1 MVQVEFSNVITVNIN
16 NVDVTDQGKKVYETI
31 MRTGARSTEELLE
44 HLPMTEGE
52 INFMLAHL
60 YRFDLL
66 KIKHDFKPQFERFK
80 GWNNER

>member
-1 MVQVEFSNVITVNIN
+1 
-16 NVDVTDQGKKVYETI
+16 
-31 MRTGARSTEELLE
+31 
-44 HLPMTEGE
+44 MTEGE

-80 GWNNER
+80 GWNNG